1 MNFQLGE
8 NNISN
13 GEWLAYKDYDMEFV
27 VGFNQ
32 VQTLKSAYLNGL
44 VDIGAYIFPV
54 KTIIAEGSND
64 GKNFEN
70 ITKVDFPEGKES
82 DPKGARSFSCEFPDG
97 TSYKYYKFTVLNL
110 TKLPSW
116 HPGKG
121 KPAWIFIDELFL
133 N

>member
-1 MNFQLGE
+1 LGE

-32 VQTLKSAYLNGL
+32 EKALKSAYLNGL

-54 KTIIAEGSND
+54 RTIIAEGSND

-82 DPKGARSFSCEFPDG
+82 DQKGAVSFKCEFPEG
-97 TSYKYYKFTVLNL
+97 TSYKYYKFTVFNL
-110 TKLPSW
+110 SKLPSW